1 MNGFT
6 MVVEII
12 TSVAALMTVYFAWR
26 ASRESRAAVQ
36 AAQETAKV
44 AAAASREYV
53 HWRHQ
58 DHLRAIAHHVAD
70 IARQAV
76 EIESMALA
84 QAEAG
89 CEVWRSR
96 EQEHL
101 GISMEGMRIPLP
113 LCRALAQPAGPALL
127 AAADDERHGLVARMA
142 MAANKEVEQRP
153 ELYAPVID
161 PLAEIAPDGAATV
174 LGQRTEEVT

>member
-96 EQEHL
+96 AQEHL

-174 LGQRTEEVT
+174 LGQRTEAVT